1 MAITDWPMSE
11 RPRERLLEHGA
22 EALSDAELLA
32 IFLRT
37 GTRGK
42 SAIDLARELLDGFD
56 GLRGLLGA
64 DLDTFCQAK
73 GLGKAKYAQLQAC
86 LEMAKR
92 FMSETLY
99 REGPLNNP
107 AKAKRFLSMQMRDY
121 GKEVFACLFL
131 DVRNQVIKFEEL
143 FFGTLHS
150 AEVHP
155 REVVKRALA
164 HNAHAVILAHNHPS
178 GDSQPSTADIEITRT
193 LKEALAL
200 VDVKVLD
207 HLIVGEKIQ
216 SLAELGHL

>member
-1 MAITDWPMSE
+1 MAISDWPESE

-32 IFLRT
+32 IFLRI

-42 SAIDLARELLDGFD
+42 SALDLARELLTEFD

-64 DLDTFCQAK
+64 DLNTFCQAK
-73 GLGKAKYAQLQAC
+73 GLGEAKYAQLQAC
-86 LEMAKR
+86 LEMADR
-92 FMSETLY
+92 YLSETLD
-99 REGPLNNP
+99 REGPLDNP
-107 AKAKRFLSMQMRDY
+107 AMAKRFLSMKMRDY
-121 GKEVFACLFL
+121 DKEVFACLFM
-131 DVRNQVIKFEEL
+131 DVRNYVIKFEEL
-143 FFGTLHS
+143 FAGSLHS

-155 REVVKRALA
+155 REVVKRVLA

-178 GDSQPSTADIEITRT
+178 GDSKPSTADIQITRT
-193 LKEALAL
+193 LKDALAL